1 LLTQQTA
8 LDEEMHMTQDTTT
21 ATLTG
26 DYDLDV
32 SHSRLGFAA
41 KHAMVA
47 TVRGQFTKW
56 SGTVH
61 LDEDN
66 IANSTARL
74 EIDAS
79 SVTTGNDDRDAH
91 VKAEDFFH
99 VEKHP
104 TITFV
109 STGAEAKG
117 DDEFVLTGDL
127 TIRDTTKSVSI
138 DFEKT
143 GTSVDPWG
151 GHRVGFEGKTKV
163 SRKDWGLSFNV
174 PLDGGGVLVSDKVT
188 LEFDIALVRKA

>member
-1 LLTQQTA
+1 
-8 LDEEMHMTQDTTT
+8 MTQTTT
-21 ATLTG
+21 TLTG
-26 DYDLDV
+26 DYDLDPA
-32 SHSRLGFAA
+32 HSRIGFAA

-47 TVRGQFTKW
+47 TVHGQFTTW

-66 IANSTARL
+66 VADSFATL
-74 EIDAS
+74 EIQAD
-79 SVTTGNDDRDAH
+79 SVTTGNPDRDAH

-99 VEKHP
+99 VEQHP

-109 STGAEAKG
+109 STKAEAKG

-127 TIRDTTKSVSI
+127 TIRDTTKSVSV

-143 GTSVDPWG
+143 GTAVDPWG
-151 GHRVGFEGKTKV
+151 NNRVGFEGKTKV
-163 SRKDWGLSFNV
+163 SRKEWGLSFNV

-188 LEFDIALVRKA
+188 LEFDIALVRKTA

>member
-1 LLTQQTA
+1 
-8 LDEEMHMTQDTTT
+8 MTQTQTPT
-21 ATLTG
+21 TLTG

-32 SHSRLGFAA
+32 AHSRLGFAA

-47 TVRGQFTKW
+47 TVRGHFTNW
-56 SGTVH
+56 TGTVH

-66 IANSTARL
+66 VANSS
-74 EIDAS
+74 AS
-79 SVTTGNDDRDAH
+79 LTIQADSVTTGNDDRDAH
-91 VKAEDFFH
+91 VRAEDFFH

-104 TITFV
+104 EITFV
-109 STGAEAKG
+109 STSAEAKG

-151 GHRVGFEGKTKV
+151 GQRVGFEGKTRV

>member
-1 LLTQQTA
+1 
-8 LDEEMHMTQDTTT
+8 MTQTIAT

-26 DYDLDV
+26 DYDLDPV
-32 SHSRLGFAA
+32 HSRIGFAA

-47 TVRGQFTKW
+47 TVRGHFTNW
-56 SGTVH
+56 TGTVH

-66 IANSTARL
+66 VANSK
-74 EIDAS
+74 AS
-79 SVTTGNDDRDAH
+79 LTIQADSVTTGNPDRDTH

-99 VEKHP
+99 VEQYP

-109 STGAEAKG
+109 STKAAALG

-138 DFEKT
+138 EFEKT
-143 GTSVDPWG
+143 GSAVDPWG
-151 GHRVGFEGKTKV
+151 NDRVGFEGKTKV

-174 PLDGGGVLVSDKVT
+174 PLDGGGVLVGDKVT

>member
-1 LLTQQTA
+1 
-8 LDEEMHMTQDTTT
+8 MTQATTK
-21 ATLTG
+21 LTG

-32 SHSRLGFAA
+32 AHSRLGFAA

-47 TVRGQFTKW
+47 TVRGQFTSW

-66 IANSTARL
+66 VANSTANL
-74 EIDAS
+74 TIQADS
-79 SVTTGNDDRDAH
+79 LSTGNPDRDAH
-91 VKAEDFFH
+91 VKAEDFLH
-99 VEKHP
+99 VEQHP

-109 STGAEAKG
+109 STKAEAKS

-151 GHRVGFEGKTKV
+151 GNRVGFEGKTKV

-188 LEFDIALVRKA
+188 LEFDIALVRKTA